1 MTADL
6 YPTPTRLTLLADVA
20 AGHVVGS
27 LYGHIHCTVDGHRRF
42 VTLRIWD
49 MHRAGWVRS
58 NADDIWHLTDV
69 GRTILDQH
77 GWEASR

>member
-1 MTADL
+1 MTAEL
-6 YPTPTRLTLLADVA
+6 TPTPTRLALLADVA
-20 AGHVVGS
+20 AGNVVGS
-27 LYGHIHCTVDGHRRF
+27 LYGHIRCTVDGLRRT

-58 NADDIWHLTDV
+58 NADHTWHLTDT

-77 GWEASR
+77 QECAA

>member
-6 YPTPTRLTLLADVA
+6 YPTPTRLALLADVA

-27 LYGHIHCTVDGHRRF
+27 LYGHIINTAYGLRRT

-58 NADDIWHLTDV
+58 NADDIWQLTDV
-69 GRTILDQH
+69 GRTILE
-77 GWEASR
+77 GARR